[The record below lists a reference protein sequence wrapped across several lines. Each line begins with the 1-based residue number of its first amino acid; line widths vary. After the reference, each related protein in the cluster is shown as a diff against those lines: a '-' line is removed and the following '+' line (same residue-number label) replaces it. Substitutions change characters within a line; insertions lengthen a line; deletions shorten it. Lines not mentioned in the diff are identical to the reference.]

1 MYLTM
6 IQTSKSDNDVDDVL
20 IKVQIKHIYNIFYDT
35 ADANAAITTTTTSI
49 TITTTNH
56 ALFQQKRYDI
66 EHL

>member
-1 MYLTM
+1 MMMMTM
-6 IQTSKSDNDVDDVL
+6 CFLKFRFQ
-20 IKVQIKHIYNIFYDT
+20 HIYNIFYNT
-35 ADANAAITTTTTSI
+35 ADANAVITTTTTSII